1 MRWCRAL
8 WVWGILVLL
17 AGDGW
22 PGVTKAEAAS
32 KRPADLYS
40 VLGVSRDAT
49 SKQIKKAYRA
59 LSKQFHPDI
68 DPSKEATDKFKAV
81 TKAYE
86 ILSDEKKRAV
96 YDKHGEAG
104 LERMPAEEHGFASM
118 FDFFGDGGFF
128 GGGTRRQRREKA
140 DDVNIK
146 LYLTLEQ
153 LYKGE
158 TLHIAYKRPVVCMHA
173 DECIKARPDCIGP
186 GTRMTQQR
194 IAPGYMVQTQT
205 TDTSCVDKKKG
216 WTSGRCRKCPEGPLQ
231 IEETI
236 LMAFVD
242 PGMQPG
248 DHIRFEGAGEQT
260 LSLDP
265 GDLFL
270 IIQEEQEKD
279 KFIRDL
285 NDNLHTQLFITLS
298 EALLGFNTTIPHV
311 SGTPVQVSRESVT
324 LDGDVIK
331 IAAKGMP
338 RKNLPHNFGDLYV
351 KLKIRYPTNEEMT
364 PAKRNQIRE
373 ALADFHTWNHL
384 SSPNN
389 QHSQN

>member
-1 MRWCRAL
+1 MRWLR
-8 WVWGILVLL
+8 ILLL
-17 AGDGW
+17 LCPLVCWQHADAW
-22 PGVTKAEAAS
+22 PAKAEATQ
-32 KRPADLYS
+32 KRGSDLYG
-40 VLGVSRDAT
+40 VLGVSRTA
-49 SKQIKKAYRA
+49 SQQQIKKAYRA
-59 LSKQFHPDI
+59 LSKQYHPDI
-68 DPSKEATDKFKAV
+68 DPSQEATDKFKAI

-104 LERMPAEEHGFASM
+104 LDRMPSEEHGFGSM

-128 GGGTRRQRREKA
+128 GGGGRARREKA

-153 LYKGE
+153 FYKGE

-186 GTRMTQQR
+186 GTKLTQQR

-205 TDTSCVDKKKG
+205 SDSTCVDKKKG

-236 LMAFVD
+236 LMAFVE

-248 DHIRFEGAGEQT
+248 DHLRFEGAGEQT

-270 IIQEEQEKD
+270 ILQEEQEKD

-285 NDNLHTQLFITLS
+285 NDNLHTQLFVTLAES
-298 EALLGFNTTIPHV
+298 LLGFNTSIPHV
-311 SGTPVQVSRESVT
+311 SGVPVELSREGIT
-324 LDGDVIK
+324 LDGDVMK
-331 IAAKGMP
+331 IVGKGMP
-338 RKNLPHNFGDLYV
+338 KKNNSHAFGDLYV
-351 KLKIRYPTNEEMT
+351 KLKVRYPTDDEMT
-364 PAKRNQIRE
+364 PRKRAKIEE
-373 ALADFHTWNHL
+373 ALSGFTKWHHL
-384 SSPNN
+384 SSPNTFHAPN
-389 QHSQN
+389 

>member
-1 MRWCRAL
+1 MRWRL
-8 WVWGILVLL
+8 WCLCLCAVT
-17 AGDGW
+17 AW
-22 PGVTKAEAAS
+22 PGGSTQPNTK
-32 KRPADLYS
+32 RNTDLYS
-40 VLGVSRDAT
+40 TLGVPRDA
-49 SKQIKKAYRA
+49 SQQQIKKAYRA
-59 LSKQFHPDI
+59 LSKQYHPDI
-68 DPSKEATDKFKAV
+68 DPSKEATDKFKAI

-96 YDKHGEAG
+96 YDKHGESG
-104 LERMPAEEHGFASM
+104 LDRMPSEEAGFASM

-128 GGGTRRQRREKA
+128 GGAKRPRREKA

-153 LYKGE
+153 FYKGE

-173 DECIKARPDCIGP
+173 DECIKSRPDCIGP

-205 TDTSCVDKKKG
+205 SDATCVDKKKG

-236 LMAFVD
+236 LMAFVE

-270 IIQEEQEKD
+270 ILQEEQEKD

-285 NDNLHTQLFITLS
+285 NNNLHTQLFITLA

-311 SGTPVQVSRESVT
+311 SGVPVQVSRDALT
-324 LDGDVIK
+324 LDGDVIR
-331 IAAKGMP
+331 IPGKGLP
-338 RKNLPHNFGDLYV
+338 KKNSHEYGDLLV
-351 KLKIRYPTNEEMT
+351 KLKVRYPSKEEMT
-364 PAKRNQIRE
+364 STRKQKIRS
-373 ALADFHTWNHL
+373 ALEGFSLWNHL
-384 SSPNN
+384 ASPNGL
-389 QHSQN
+389 HSQG